1 MKSMSIAG
9 IVAIT
14 MLVGWFVFPQQVARA
29 AGAAS
34 FVISGPLDA
43 AGNVKVAEQD
53 TTELIATGRV
63 DNTTVLENLDVS
75 RFRQIRITTGDKACG
90 SDDRLDISTPEA
102 STGGSGFFRMD
113 NVSIC
118 NTTSLTYDV
127 PGRTLRIA
135 CFPCDAGRYSEI
147 AVFGRRN

>member
-1 MKSMSIAG
+1 MKSRSIAG
-9 IVAIT
+9 IVAI
-14 MLVGWFVFPQQVARA
+14 MILVGGFVFPQQITRA
-29 AGAAS
+29 ASAAS
-34 FVISGPLDA
+34 FMISGPLDS

-63 DNTTVLENLDVS
+63 DNTTVLADLDVS
-75 RFRQIRITTGDKACG
+75 RFKQIRITTGDKTCG
-90 SDDRLDISTPEA
+90 PNDRLNISTPEA
-102 STGGSGFFRMD
+102 STGGSGTFGMD

-118 NTTSLTYDV
+118 NNRSLTYDV

-135 CFPCDAGRYSEI
+135 CFPCDAGSYSEI